1 MLTIFYKKGQGSSC
15 FLASRLLIRLNAT
28 PQSRANFH
36 FVGRKVGT
44 LRLVALTAR
53 FLPATLAAPVETVCT
68 LLHASPLLV
77 QSHVT
82 RCNCCVLRAAGLT
95 RKIDVL
101 LLSAALERLATVRAI
116 NQIAGRDSPG
126 DEGRRALADGLRALE
141 LRSSSS
147 GDAGASP

>member
-1 MLTIFYKKGQGSSC
+1 M
-15 FLASRLLIRLNAT
+15 
-28 PQSRANFH
+28 
-36 FVGRKVGT
+36 
-44 LRLVALTAR
+44 ALTAR
-53 FLPATLAAPVETVCT
+53 FLPATLAARVETVRT

-82 RCNCCVLRAAGLT
+82 RCNICVLRAAGLT
-95 RKIDVL
+95 REIDVL
-101 LLSAALERLATVRAI
+101 LQSAALERLATVRAI

>member
-1 MLTIFYKKGQGSSC
+1 MC
-15 FLASRLLIRLNAT
+15 
-28 PQSRANFH
+28 
-36 FVGRKVGT
+36 
-44 LRLVALTAR
+44 LVALTAR

-95 RKIDVL
+95 REIDVL
-101 LLSAALERLATVRAI
+101 LQSAALERLATVRAI